1 VIRAPN
7 AIREGY
13 LWVYGAAPKGARYQA
28 IRAFLPIDGR
38 QIGGIKN

>member
-1 VIRAPN
+1 MPADRQPTRWAPN

-28 IRAFLPIDGR
+28 MRIPTD
-38 QIGGIKN
+38 